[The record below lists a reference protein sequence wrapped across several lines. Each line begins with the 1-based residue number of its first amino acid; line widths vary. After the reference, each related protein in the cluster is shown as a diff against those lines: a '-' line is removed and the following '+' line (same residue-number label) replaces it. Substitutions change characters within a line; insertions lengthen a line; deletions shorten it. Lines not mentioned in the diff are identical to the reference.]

1 MPFRSA
7 KFDDDG
13 PDGRSRR
20 SLRPPLPAASAPF
33 LWAATAVAVGH
44 GASGQFAG
52 EDAVENAQLCLRCFR
67 ICLQRRK
74 WPWRRLGKLL
84 HLRCLVDDDACRLAA
99 CSLASLLSIPTP
111 GTNLSCSQS
120 TMCMFRT
127 TVANRLWEHVAC
139 GRSVRPQPAPACS
152 LRFRLGEPR
161 SEGDVAASDSSDCWL
176 Y

>member
-1 MPFRSA
+1 MHLGFPMALAFGY
-7 KFDDDG
+7 D
-13 PDGRSRR
+13 
-20 SLRPPLPAASAPF
+20 
-33 LWAATAVAVGH
+33 
-44 GASGQFAG
+44 ASGHFAG
-52 EDAVENAQLCLRCFR
+52 EGVVENALICLRCFR

-84 HLRCLVDDDACRLAA
+84 HLRCLVDCDASWLATL
-99 CSLASLLSIPTP
+99 SLASLLSIPTP

-127 TVANRLWEHVAC
+127 TVANRLWELVAC

-152 LRFRLGEPR
+152 LRFRLCEPR
-161 SEGDVAASDSSDCWL
+161 SEDDVAASDSSDCWL